1 MDANAWLIDLSE
13 RSATRFLDTPFS
25 KLTVPEQVFATI
37 WTLEADVNNGASTST
52 T

>member
-25 KLTVPEQVFATI
+25 ELTMPEQVFVAI
-37 WTLEADVNNGASTST
+37 WTLEADVTTGAPTST